1 MRGGLTWICVRARAV
16 LCVQLLS
23 RCRHR
28 HAHGEARQ
36 RPNSFCN
43 LSPGKY
49 DLTVWRWM
57 FCLDTSL
64 GWMNKF
70 VKGLVQVAVGAE
82 RCHMGL
88 VLLWPG
94 SSGLI
99 IKTIGSLPCSMCC
112 HSGSHTLG
120 EALGEQHRLLPS
132 MAFISRE
139 KHRNHFSKAAAQDWG
154 EPEWVLHCD
163 LPKVDLAS
171 ALTWLWEKPGMS
183 CSAGKLN
190 INTLT
195 HVKTRPR
202 SHCQDQYI
210 LRKCAVW
217 QSQELKLPLGS
228 LNSCI

>member
-1 MRGGLTWICVRARAV
+1 MQGGLTWVCVRARAV

-120 EALGEQHRLLPS
+120 EALGEEHRLLPS

-139 KHRNHFSKAAAQDWG
+139 KHRNHFSR
-154 EPEWVLHCD
+154 L
-163 LPKVDLAS
+163 LPRTEESLSGSCIVTCPRWIWHLLSPDSGKSLVCP
-171 ALTWLWEKPGMS
+171 AL
-183 CSAGKLN
+183 
-190 INTLT
+190 
-195 HVKTRPR
+195 
-202 SHCQDQYI
+202 
-210 LRKCAVW
+210 
-217 QSQELKLPLGS
+217 LGS
-228 LNSCI
+228 WISTRSRMWKHGPDPIARISISWGNVLCDSHRN